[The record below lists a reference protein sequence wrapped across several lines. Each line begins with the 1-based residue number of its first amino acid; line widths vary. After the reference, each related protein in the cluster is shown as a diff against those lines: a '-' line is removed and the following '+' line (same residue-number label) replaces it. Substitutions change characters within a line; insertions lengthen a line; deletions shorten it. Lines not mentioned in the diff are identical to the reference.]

1 MNIPAIESC
10 ISSSAPHKESAD
22 KHNEMRQG
30 WNPIIA
36 IAIAIAMLTLSSMA
50 TAIRTVARFGIR
62 LRSRTF
68 WT

>member
-22 KHNEMRQG
+22 KHTEMRQV

-36 IAIAIAMLTLSSMA
+36 IAVAMLTLSSIA